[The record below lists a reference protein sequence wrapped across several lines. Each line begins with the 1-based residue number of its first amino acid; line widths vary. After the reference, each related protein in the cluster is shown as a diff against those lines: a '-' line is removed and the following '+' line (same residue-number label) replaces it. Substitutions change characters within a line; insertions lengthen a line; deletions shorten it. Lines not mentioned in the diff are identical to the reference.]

1 MYTDKRLFSSLFLL
15 QLFSSFLVLA
25 GHYTAD
31 VSGYIQWSFWEDALN
46 QISRYGTVLLTM
58 ITGFFTAHSLTGKKA
73 SGKKYFSGKF
83 TYVYLP
89 FLFSSILYF
98 FVMQKGVPATLEDV
112 KNIFFGNTAGHL
124 YFIFMICQYYV
135 FAFAFR
141 RFITKNNIF
150 LVCLLFF
157 VLQYLF
163 INVVAHGWMGL
174 GIRHFLPTWIFTLYL
189 GHLLYWYRQNIF
201 LYMEKH
207 RLVLFTLAG
216 LALLGAIYFVLSPK
230 LYTANHLVFVIA
242 SFLLLLSGA
251 AILNRVVD
259 YIHPP
264 FKKGLTFHIYLLHPL
279 FIIIGDK
286 VVQSFYRLETV
297 FFHRSLSV
305 LYMFAIYIAT
315 YVVSLLCVKAMEKAL
330 GALRAGR
337 EQRRLLKQTSP

>member
-1 MYTDKRLFSSLFLL
+1 
-15 QLFSSFLVLA
+15 
-25 GHYTAD
+25 
-31 VSGYIQWSFWEDALN
+31 
-46 QISRYGTVLLTM
+46 
-58 ITGFFTAHSLTGKKA
+58 
-73 SGKKYFSGKF
+73 
-83 TYVYLP
+83 
-89 FLFSSILYF
+89 
-98 FVMQKGVPATLEDV
+98 
-112 KNIFFGNTAGHL
+112 
-124 YFIFMICQYYV
+124 
-135 FAFAFR
+135 
-141 RFITKNNIF
+141 
-150 LVCLLFF
+150 
-157 VLQYLF
+157 
-163 INVVAHGWMGL
+163 
-174 GIRHFLPTWIFTLYL
+174 
-189 GHLLYWYRQNIF
+189 
-201 LYMEKH
+201 
-207 RLVLFTLAG
+207 